1 MTEPPTPSP
10 LHSAAVRELGL
21 QTRAEGDAVVGSA
34 PITPEMW
41 IPGTSVL
48 RPSVLAVWADTVAG
62 LLACFTQLPRI
73 PVTLDLDVHLFHQ
86 PVGLGEIE
94 VAASLVKAGQRIVVT
109 RIDLSLDGEA
119 LGVAGASFMVSPD
132 PDHVAPEGFEVT
144 SKGPRQH
151 LASPF
156 ADRAGVVHVAPG
168 VAEVP
173 RRLET
178 MNATG
183 SIQGGL
189 VALAIE
195 EAVLAAEPATVL
207 TSLTLRYLRP
217 YRQGPAR
224 ATVELRDGLAVAE
237 ITDAGADK
245 LASTAT
251 ARYEPAAG

>member
-1 MTEPPTPSP
+1 
-10 LHSAAVRELGL
+10 
-21 QTRAEGDAVVGSA
+21 
-34 PITPEMW
+34 
-41 IPGTSVL
+41 
-48 RPSVLAVWADTVAG
+48 
-62 LLACFTQLPRI
+62 
-73 PVTLDLDVHLFHQ
+73 
-86 PVGLGEIE
+86 
-94 VAASLVKAGQRIVVT
+94 
-109 RIDLSLDGEA
+109 
-119 LGVAGASFMVSPD
+119 MVSPD
-132 PDHVAPEGFEVT
+132 PDHVAPEGFEVA

-195 EAVLAAEPATVL
+195 EAVLAAEPASVL

-224 ATVELRDGLAVAE
+224 ATVELRDGLAMAE
-237 ITDAGADK
+237 ITDAGAGK